1 MFDGYSVLIRLT
13 LQNQVSA
20 GLIGMSA
27 QFTRLQAQATAL
39 QARLAGIRTMAL
51 TGLGMAAV
59 GFTGLYLIDKALKPA
74 EEYAHQLNIMNMA
87 GVKQADIASSI
98 GLAWKTTSQVI
109 TTTATDNLRMLNDMR
124 IVFGE
129 MGQAQMAL
137 PLVAQMQA
145 VLMSSK
151 EGKSIASDK
160 DFAFS
165 VAKALD
171 IIGAVKNK
179 DEFMIEA
186 NAMAKTVTAFQG
198 RVTPKM
204 FQSTF
209 AYARQAKYAM
219 DDEFKYQYLPTLM
232 MEYSQGTGGAGG
244 GSRGVGPM
252 IAAMYRMTNQGYINK
267 KSLPELERV
276 GLVPKNSDIK
286 TTTSGTTVGPMTNY
300 QLAGKDPFQWVQQ
313 TLLPILQKNYGHDG
327 KPLTREE
334 LQFHINQLFRGNQ
347 LAASLL
353 TEFAVKPY
361 AFLRD
366 QKLIQQA
373 DTPEKA
379 YQKALIADPVLAR
392 TALSAQ
398 WTNLQTALTV
408 PLVTVLI
415 PALMTLANI
424 FNSLGRILQEYP
436 MLATTLSYAFLGLSA
451 SLAFGG
457 VVLLLSA
464 AFSALSV
471 TASLLLVPLTILG
484 APLIGIAA
492 AFALIA
498 YGAYKLWQTL
508 KSMNWGALA
517 GEFQTLWNV
526 FKQTTTGKILIT
538 TFQLLWTVLKN
549 NPISL
554 AIAAFQQLFSIIS
567 SGVAAVVGGIRGML
581 GMANSDLSHLKT
593 MDGQKSTGTNT
604 YQLYGAPIIPGMSGT
619 KSTAIGKPSAMN
631 NQHTTIQV
639 ASNIHLDGRQ
649 IARIVTDHQVKNATR
664 SPNYSQGFDPN
675 MSPTPMVLKGNI
687 A

>member
-1 MFDGYSVLIRLT
+1 MAFDSYSVLIKLT

-20 GLIGMSA
+20 GLMAMSG
-27 QFTRLQAQATAL
+27 QFTALQAKATAL

-51 TGLGMAAV
+51 TGLGMATA
-59 GFTGLYLIDKALKPA
+59 GFAGLYLIDKALKPA

-87 GVKQADIASSI
+87 GIKQADIATSI
-98 GLAWKTTSQVI
+98 GLAWKTTSSII

-124 IVFGE
+124 IVFGD
-129 MGQAQMAL
+129 MGHAQMAL
-137 PLVAQMQA
+137 PLVAEMQA

-151 EGKSIASDK
+151 EGKAAASDK
-160 DFAFS
+160 EFAFS

-171 IIGAVKNK
+171 IIGAVKSK
-179 DEFMIEA
+179 DEFMLEA

-198 RVTPKM
+198 RVTPRM
-204 FQSTF
+204 YQSTF

-219 DDEFKYQYLPTLM
+219 NDDFKYQYLPTLM
-232 MEYSQGTGGAGG
+232 MEYSQGTAGAGG

-252 IAAMYRMTNQGYINK
+252 IASMYRMTNQGYINK

-276 GLVPKNSDIK
+276 GLVPKDSALK

-300 QLAGKDPFQWVQQ
+300 QLAGQNPFLWVQQ
-313 TLLPILQKNYGHDG
+313 TLVPLLTKAYGHDG

-361 AFLRD
+361 AFERD
-366 QKLIQQA
+366 KKLIQQA
-373 DTPEKA
+373 DSPDKA
-379 YQKALIADPVLAR
+379 YQKALIADPVLAH

-398 WTNLQTALTV
+398 WNNVMTALTV
-408 PLVTVLI
+408 PLVTILI
-415 PALMTLANI
+415 PALTTLASGL
-424 FNSLGRILQEYP
+424 NSFARLLQKYP
-436 MLATTLSYAFLGLSA
+436 MLAKALSYAFLGLSA
-451 SLAFGG
+451 ALAFGG

-464 AFSALSV
+464 AFSALAV
-471 TASLLLVPLTILG
+471 TAEILLVPLAILG

-492 AFALIA
+492 ALALMGYA
-498 YGAYKLWQTL
+498 AYKLY
-508 KSMNWGALA
+508 
-517 GEFQTLWNV
+517 
-526 FKQTTTGKILIT
+526 
-538 TFQLLWTVLKN
+538 QLLKTINWASLWEGLKN
-549 NPISL
+549 IGMALVEKFNAFMNSMVQGAINAFKGFFSYLIS
-554 AIAAFQQLFSIIS
+554 AIANLGSTLASSIGGAFKSLGNKIS
-567 SGVAAVVGGIRGML
+567 GGVHNMI
-581 GMANSDLSHLKT
+581 
-593 MDGQKSTGTNT
+593 
-604 YQLYGAPIIPGMSGT
+604 YGAPVPAPAAPASPAAASPVKT
-619 KSTAIGKPSAMN
+619 SMN
-631 NQHTTIQV
+631 NVHSTIQV

-649 IARIVTDHQVKNATR
+649 IARIVTEHQVKNATR

>member
-1 MFDGYSVLIRLT
+1 MAFDSYSVLIRLS

-20 GLIGMSA
+20 GLMAMSG
-27 QFTRLQAQATAL
+27 QFTALQAKATAL
-39 QARLAGIRTMAL
+39 QARLAGIRMTAL
-51 TGLGMAAV
+51 TGLGMAAA
-59 GFTGLYLIDKALKPA
+59 GFGGLYLLDKAIKPA

-98 GLAWKTTSQVI
+98 GLAWKTTSSVI

-124 IVFGE
+124 IVFGD
-129 MGQAQMAL
+129 MQQAQMAL

-151 EGKSIASDK
+151 EGKSVAADK

-179 DEFMIEA
+179 EEFMLEA

-219 DDEFKYQYLPTLM
+219 NDEFKYELLPTLM

-276 GLVPKNSDIK
+276 GLVPKNSALK

-300 QLAGKDPFQWVQQ
+300 QQAGQNPFQWVQQ
-313 TLLPILQKNYGHDG
+313 TLVPLLQKSYGHDG

-361 AFLRD
+361 AFQRD
-366 QKLIQQA
+366 QKLIRQA
-373 DTPEKA
+373 DQAPQA
-379 YQKALIADPVLAR
+379 YQKALIADPVLAH
-392 TALSAQ
+392 TALAAQ
-398 WTNLQTALTV
+398 WNNVVTALTI
-408 PLVTVLI
+408 PLVTILI
-415 PALMTLANI
+415 PALQTMASGLNSFATTL
-424 FNSLGRILQEYP
+424 QKYP
-436 MLATTLSYAFLGLSA
+436 WLAKTLSYAFLGLSA
-451 SLAFGG
+451 ALAFGG
-457 VVLLLSA
+457 VVMLLSA
-464 AFSALSV
+464 AFSALAV
-471 TASLLLVPLTILG
+471 TMELMLVPLAILG

-492 AFALIA
+492 AFVLIGYA
-498 YGAYKLWQTL
+498 VYKLYGIVKNLNWKSLWDGFKNINWMGLVVKFNTFMNSMVQGAINAFKGFFSYLISAIANLGSSLAGSIGGALNSVGKKIGGGVYNMIHGAPVSAPAAPVGATGAM
-508 KSMNWGALA
+508 KSSMN
-517 GEFQTLWNV
+517 
-526 FKQTTTGKILIT
+526 
-538 TFQLLWTVLKN
+538 
-549 NPISL
+549 
-554 AIAAFQQLFSIIS
+554 
-567 SGVAAVVGGIRGML
+567 
-581 GMANSDLSHLKT
+581 
-593 MDGQKSTGTNT
+593 NT
-604 YQLYGAPIIPGMSGT
+604 HS
-619 KSTAIGKPSAMN
+619 
-631 NQHTTIQV
+631 TIQV